1 MKKLMLLFFA
11 LTLFTACSDDD
22 DNGSEDQI
30 VGTWF
35 LVEANN
41 FGDIVVDDCS
51 SKSSITFNSDNTT
64 SSKFYTVSNGSC
76 ELSEDSSTWSSNGSR
91 YTIDIPGV
99 APLSGSVTFSDNNT
113 FTFYPDIFV
122 AQNSNLVFEKR

>member
-1 MKKLMLLFFA
+1 MFLFFA

-51 SKSSITFNSDNTT
+51 SQSTITFNNDGTT
-64 SSKFYTVSNGSC
+64 STKFYTENNGTC
-76 ELSEDSSTWSSNGSR
+76 ESSEDSSTWSSNGTR
-91 YTIDIPGV
+91 YTIDIPGI
-99 APLSGSVTFSDNNT
+99 APLSGSVTFSGDNK
-113 FTFYPDIFV
+113 FTFYPDVFV
-122 AQNSNLVFEKR
+122 AQNANLVFEKR